1 MGMRLASVLAL
12 VLGVATFAGP
22 ALAGNGNGN
31 ANGGGNGNNGKVS
44 SSSAAVSASGNSANA
59 PGQVKKVDDTSS
71 SLSTTTTTATA
82 AVSSAPAS
90 SQGVKPANDT
100 AHDTHAAASST
111 KTKLYGNGKT
121 AGQIAIHNGAPPSTV
136 LHGPGNSQPHKAS
149 PCSGGHEVDVHALK
163 AKRHVRGCGSGS
175 GPTGSDGGKKDEGS
189 GTGSDPGHA
198 SDPAT
203 QPGGASSAQST
214 VTRPKPKSNRSPS
227 MTGPESASV
236 LAAVQRPAGGTLPFT
251 GFPLWAGIALGV
263 VLLGL
268 GLALSLLAGRETE
281 REVRP

>member
-1 MGMRLASVLAL
+1 MGMRFASALAL

-31 ANGGGNGNNGKVS
+31 ANGGGNGNNGKGDS
-44 SSSAAVSASGNSANA
+44 SPVAVSAPGNSADA
-59 PGQVKKVDDTSS
+59 PGQVKKVDDASS
-71 SLSTTTTTATA
+71 SLSTTATTATVT
-82 AVSSAPAS
+82 VSSAPAAGE
-90 SQGVKPANDT
+90 GVKPANDT

-121 AGQIAIHNGAPPSTV
+121 AGQIAIRNGASPSTV

-149 PCSGGHEVDVHALK
+149 PCAGGHEVDVHALK
-163 AKRHVRGCGSGS
+163 AKRHVRGCGSSS

-189 GTGSDPGHA
+189 STPSEPGHA

-203 QPGGASSAQST
+203 QPGGASSAQVS
-214 VTRPKPKSNRSPS
+214 VTRPKPRSNRSSS
-227 MTGPESASV
+227 MPGPASASV

-251 GFPLWAGIALGV
+251 GFPLWAGIGLGIALLV
-263 VLLGL
+263 L